1 MSIRAKSSNTGIS
14 VKKLKPIA
22 NLVRGMKV
30 EEALTALQF
39 MQSPAAARVAKTV
52 KSAASNAENELMARS
67 EDLKI
72 IEIYANEGPRLKRFR
87 ARARGRVGR
96 INRRS
101 SHITVVVE
109 EEELKFGTENSPQ
122 WL

>member
-1 MSIRAKSSNTGIS
+1 VSIRAKSSNTGIS
-14 VKKLKPIA
+14 VKKLKPIV

-30 EEALTALQF
+30 DEALIALQF

-52 KSAASNAENELMARS
+52 KSAASNAENELMSRS

-72 IEIYANEGPRLKRFR
+72 IEIFANEGPRLKRFR
-87 ARARGRVGR
+87 ARAKGRVGR

-109 EEELKFGTENSPQ
+109 EEEL
-122 WL
+122 

>member
-1 MSIRAKSSNTGIS
+1 MENLQAQNMGQDTL
-14 VKKLKPIA
+14 VEKLVQV
-22 NLVRGMKV
+22 N
-30 EEALTALQF
+30 
-39 MQSPAAARVAKTV
+39 RVAKTV
-52 KSAASNAENELMARS
+52 KSAASNAENEMMARS

-72 IEIYANEGPRLKRFR
+72 IEIFANEGPRLKRFR

-109 EEELKFGTENSPQ
+109 EEEL
-122 WL
+122 